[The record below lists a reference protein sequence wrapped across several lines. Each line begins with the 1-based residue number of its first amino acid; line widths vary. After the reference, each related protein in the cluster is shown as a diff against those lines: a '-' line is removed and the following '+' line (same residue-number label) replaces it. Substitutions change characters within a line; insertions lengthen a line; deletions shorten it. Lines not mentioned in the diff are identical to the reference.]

1 LTKLE
6 KNLQYVMN
14 VVNDLFD
21 ASEGSVFESINQ
33 DELTEVNSF
42 VEKLIT
48 KETGIGQQYLVTNI
62 RFVKNENEI
71 VTSGKQKLF
80 DFKIPADTKEI
91 HGWLEDFD
99 YLLSDKTAL
108 ALYVREQLFNAYDIR
123 YDFQLIK
130 ELPMSNDY
138 AIDELHII
146 DVFDQQYDSYTT
158 ATVSLNVPT
167 AYIANLSADDL
178 MFAGIDGIEQAI
190 YENMLRQLHL
200 DIKVYTLSDHILELI
215 SDYINEIDPAAPN
228 HISETSYELVCK
240 LTEKTIEADHEF
252 QVGSCDEALAERIS
266 SGVFELT
273 SDLVKV
279 PGSYL

>member
-6 KNLQYVMN
+6 KNLQYIMN
-14 VVNDLFD
+14 AVNDLQD
-21 ASEGSVFESINQ
+21 ASEGSYLAEITK
-33 DELTEVNSF
+33 DELEEVNSF
-42 VEKLIT
+42 VEKLIV
-48 KETGIGQQYLVTNI
+48 KEVGIGKQYLVTNI
-62 RFVKNENEI
+62 RFEKNENEI
-71 VTSGKQKLF
+71 ITNGKQKLF
-80 DFKIPADTKEI
+80 DFKIPASTEDI
-91 HGWLEDFD
+91 HGWLAEFD
-99 YLLSDKTAL
+99 YKLSDKTAL
-108 ALYVREQLFNAYDIR
+108 ALYVREQLFNAYNVE

-130 ELPMSNDY
+130 QLPMSNDFVV
-138 AIDELHII
+138 DELHVI
-146 DVFDQQYDSYTT
+146 DVFDQRYDNYTT

-178 MFAGIDGIEQAI
+178 DFADNIIEQAI

-215 SDYINEIDPAAPN
+215 SDNINEIDPAAPN
-228 HISETSYELVCK
+228 NISEQSYELVCK
-240 LTEKTIEADHEF
+240 LTEKTIEVDHEF